1 MEIRT
6 EAMKRCVLMT
16 LSGRVDS
23 ASAPALETA
32 LLDLILSG
40 KRNIAI
46 NMKDVELISSGGL
59 RALVTARIKARRSV
73 PRGEV
78 VLSELPPFI
87 WESLELVGFHH
98 MFQIFD
104 TDTEAVGSF

>member
-1 MEIRT
+1 MEIQT

-32 LLDLILSG
+32 LLDLIQSE
-40 KRNIAI
+40 KRNIAV

-59 RALVTARIKARRSV
+59 RALVTARIKARRMV

-78 VLSELPPFI
+78 VLSELPPYI

-104 TDTEAVGSF
+104 TNVDAVGSF